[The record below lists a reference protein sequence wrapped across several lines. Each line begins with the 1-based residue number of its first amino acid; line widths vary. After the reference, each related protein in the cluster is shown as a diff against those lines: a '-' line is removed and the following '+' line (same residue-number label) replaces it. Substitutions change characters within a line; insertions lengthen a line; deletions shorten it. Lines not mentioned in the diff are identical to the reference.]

1 MKRKFIITAEM
12 RDLEKQVNLAEI
24 SYGRMIEILCEKAD
38 EYAKPE
44 WIDIKEKD
52 LSHLKE
58 GDGANRLLAAGWIS
72 VKEKLPQHENN
83 VLAVLDGQVCIMNYF
98 SFQEN
103 GETNK
108 VWGYVYDGING
119 DGIFDDNYY
128 PTHWMEIP
136 CPPAFR

>member
-1 MKRKFIITAEM
+1 METKTSLNHETPPA
-12 RDLEKQVNLAEI
+12 
-24 SYGRMIEILCEKAD
+24 
-38 EYAKPE
+38 AKP
-44 WIDIKEKD
+44 
-52 LSHLKE
+52 
-58 GDGANRLLAAGWIS
+58 LLAAGWIS
-72 VKEKLPQHENN
+72 VNENLPEHENN

-103 GETNK
+103 GKTNK

-136 CPPAFR
+136 CPPACS